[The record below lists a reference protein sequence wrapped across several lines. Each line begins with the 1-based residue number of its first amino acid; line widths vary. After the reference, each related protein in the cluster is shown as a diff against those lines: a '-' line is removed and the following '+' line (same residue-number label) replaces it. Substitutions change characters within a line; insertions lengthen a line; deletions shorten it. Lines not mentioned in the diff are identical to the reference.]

1 MIKNW
6 ISKEL
11 EVVKRILLK
20 EESKG
25 IVSIKTCKFI
35 LDGAEMTEEVMGNEA
50 GEDNGSDALWF

>member
-1 MIKNW
+1 M
-6 ISKEL
+6 
-11 EVVKRILLK
+11 VKRILLK